1 MSLRLMPAIKRRCAC
16 GRRAAPGRM
25 VCHRCRKRAWM
36 LAHPI
41 AYLFDNLRTHAR
53 TRRKGFQLTIE
64 EFTAFCAQTR
74 YHELKGLDPDSLT
87 IDRIRPE
94 QGYRKGNIRVLPH
107 LPNSRRRADPPTEED
122 LASAAEF

>member
-1 MSLRLMPAIKRRCAC
+1 
-16 GRRAAPGRM
+16 
-25 VCHRCRKRAWM
+25 M

-41 AYLFDNLRTHAR
+41 AYIFDNLRTHAR
-53 TRRKGFQLTIE
+53 ERGKSFQLTIE
-64 EFTAFCAQTR
+64 EFTAFCAVTH
-74 YHELKGLDPDSLT
+74 YHELKGQDPTALT

-107 LPNSRRRADPPTEED
+107 LPNSRRNADPPTEED

>member
-1 MSLRLMPAIKRRCAC
+1 MSSNTKRKCAT
-16 GRRAAPGRM
+16 P
-25 VCHRCRKRAWM
+25 RCRKAAGPGSTICNGCRKRIFRKR
-36 LAHPI
+36 HPI

-53 TRRKGFQLTIE
+53 VRGKAFELTIE
-64 EFTAFCAQTR
+64 QFTAFCIETK
-74 YHELKGLDPDSLT
+74 YHELKGQDPDALT

-107 LPNSRRRADPPTEED
+107 LPNSRRKADPPTEED

>member
-1 MSLRLMPAIKRRCAC
+1 MSSTDKRKCAT
-16 GRRAAPGRM
+16 P
-25 VCHRCRKRAWM
+25 RCRKAAGSGSTICNGCRKRIFRKR
-36 LAHPI
+36 HPI

-53 TRRKGFQLTIE
+53 VRGKAFELTIE
-64 EFTAFCAQTR
+64 QFTAFCIETK
-74 YHELKGLDPDSLT
+74 YHELKGQDPDALT

-107 LPNSRRRADPPTEED
+107 LPNSRRKADPPTEED